1 MLIGISLGPGDP
13 GLLTLKAVGALRGSS
28 KVFVPGEMAADLA
41 RSYCKPEIL
50 DFPMIGDEAKLEE
63 IWSKNADIIAGYA
76 AKTLTGFACVGDVN
90 TFSTFTHLKRV
101 MNQKYPNMEVD
112 TIPGVSIVPAMA
124 SRFGIGLDRSFQVSD
139 GSDQEA
145 VIRIKVVRPRK
156 IAREL
161 EEKGFG
167 QFILGTM
174 LCTAEEKIVR
184 GEIADELPE
193 RSDYFSVLY
202 ARKAR

>member
-1 MLIGISLGPGDP
+1 VLIGISLGPGDP
-13 GLLTLKAVGALRGSS
+13 GLLTLKAVEALYGSS

-41 RSYCKPEIL
+41 RAYCKPEIL

-63 IWSKNADIIAGYA
+63 IWSRNADIIAGYA

-101 MNQKYPNMEVD
+101 MNQKYPNVEVD
-112 TIPGVSIVPAMA
+112 TIPGVGIVPAMA

-139 GSDQEA
+139 GSDREA
-145 VIRIKVVRPRK
+145 VIRIKAVRPRK
-156 IAREL
+156 IARDL
-161 EEKGFG
+161 EDKGFG

-174 LCTAEEKIVR
+174 LCTAEEKIIR

-202 ARKAR
+202 ARRVR